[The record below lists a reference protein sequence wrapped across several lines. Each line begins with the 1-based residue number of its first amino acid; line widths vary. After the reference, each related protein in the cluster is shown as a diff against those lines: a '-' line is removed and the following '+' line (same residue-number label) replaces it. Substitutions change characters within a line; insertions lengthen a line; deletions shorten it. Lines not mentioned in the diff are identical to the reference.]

1 VDVDVDVSRHV
12 TSAGLGVP
20 TLTLTSPVDVDVEL
34 DGDGD
39 GDMVDRAACS
49 EPVATQFHCSDF
61 RGSTSTRVWG
71 TSSAMPTKFSR

>member
-20 TLTLTSPVDVDVEL
+20 TLTLTSPVDVEL

-49 EPVATQFHCSDF
+49 EPVATQLHCSDF
-61 RGSTSTRVWG
+61 QRLDLYPCVGHIV
-71 TSSAMPTKFSR
+71 AMPTKLSR